1 MVGIKIPA
9 KTEFFKPTIEKEVLF
24 KPKEKPQT
32 FSKIQIN
39 LINALV
45 KFNVSKAVT
54 EDLIEMALSK
64 PSKKMG

>member
-24 KPKEKPQT
+24 KPKEKPQN

-39 LINALV
+39 LINVLI
-45 KFNVSKAVT
+45 KFNVSKQ
-54 EDLIEMALSK
+54 LLRI
-64 PSKKMG
+64 

>member
-1 MVGIKIPA
+1 MVGIKILA

-24 KPKEKPQT
+24 KPKEKLQT

-45 KFNVSKAVT
+45 KFNVSKAVA
-54 EDLIEMALSK
+54 EDLIEIVLSK
-64 PSKKMG
+64 PLKMD